1 MMKERVIA
9 SKKMKTIAKSKNVI
23 DLGEELLIF
32 WAVSRVDLENLN
44 LSITAN
50 IKDLLAPITQQI
62 WELRHFL
69 KLHTNCM
76 NPWSYNTKQE

>member
-9 SKKMKTIAKSKNVI
+9 SKKMKTIAKPKNVI

-50 IKDLLAPITQQI
+50 IKDLLAPITHQI
-62 WELRHFL
+62 
-69 KLHTNCM
+69 
-76 NPWSYNTKQE
+76 

>member
-1 MMKERVIA
+1 MKKERVIA
-9 SKKMKTIAKSKNVI
+9 SKKMKTIAKPKNVI
-23 DLGEELLIF
+23 DLREELLIF

-62 WELRHFL
+62 
-69 KLHTNCM
+69 
-76 NPWSYNTKQE
+76 